1 MKTHKQVKIIGLVDG
16 GQNIVKCIATKDI
29 ATFPLGEALRSNKFD
44 GHAAGSYVQVT
55 VRCSDRYRFILGVV
69 EASNEV
75 LADYKTDDTTW
86 AADHYAVIFG
96 EELVAKANEIAA
108 AHQGIVAALA
118 QKVEKMAQ
126 AERPYFYI
134 SPEHKKVSGFSMN
147 MLKKNSKRGITATYP
162 PGAAPEKAAK
172 IMFADFMLEGQWF
185 AAMDSGHM
193 HAFGFTEALSL
204 LVQCDSQ
211 EEIDAY
217 WSALSAV
224 PEAEQCGWLK
234 DKFGVSWQVNP
245 AELQRIMQS
254 GDKEKIAR
262 VTKAFL
268 QMKKFDLAA
277 LRKAEQSV

>member
-1 MKTHKQVKIIGLVDG
+1 MDGAREKIDEVWKKLEVGGTALMPIGEYPFSHRYGWIQDKYGVSWQLMLTNPDG
-16 GQNIVKCIATKDI
+16 EERPTIVPSFLFVGDVCGRAR
-29 ATFPLGEALRSNKFD
+29 EALEFYTDTFKESKKGTMVPYGKNPMNEREENLMF
-44 GHAAGSYVQVT
+44 
-55 VRCSDRYRFILGVV
+55 SDFKLY
-69 EASNEV
+69 
-75 LADYKTDDTTW
+75 D
-86 AADHYAVIFG
+86 
-96 EELVAKANEIAA
+96 
-108 AHQGIVAALA
+108 
-118 QKVEKMAQ
+118 M
-126 AERPYFYI
+126 
-134 SPEHKKVSGFSMN
+134 
-147 MLKKNSKRGITATYP
+147 
-162 PGAAPEKAAK
+162 
-172 IMFADFMLEGQWF
+172 WF

-224 PEAEQCGWLK
+224 PKAEQCGWLK